1 MSPNDEHHGYNARPL
16 SGVWAQAPYLHNGT
30 VPTVYHLLVPDERP
44 VSFIKSRL
52 DYDPRYLGFSWD
64 TQQTANQNE
73 GYLFQTN
80 AIPALSNKGHDKDI
94 VEGKKTYRLN
104 WSGDKE
110 GAFAIIEYLKTL

>member
-1 MSPNDEHHGYNARPL
+1 M
-16 SGVWAQAPYLHNGT
+16 
-30 VPTVYHLLVPDERP
+30 LVPDERP
-44 VSFIKSRL
+44 ASFIKSRL
-52 DYDPRYLGFSWD
+52 DYDQKLLGFSWSS
-64 TQQTANQNE
+64 QQTSGKEE
-73 GYLFQTN
+73 GYVFQTN